1 MSDPAYLWLT
11 DENGSPMSGSSL
23 VVGRVGAIE
32 IKSLTHNIN
41 IPVDSN
47 TGRLTGTRIHAPI
60 MFQKNSTGLH
70 LLYRALSTGLR
81 SNQRRSKCTQL
92 MKQGLKR
99 NISTSFF
106 TT

>member
-1 MSDPAYLWLT
+1 MSNPADLWLT
-11 DENGSPMSGSSL
+11 DENSSPMSGSSL

-60 MFQKNSTGLH
+60 MFQKEFDRVTPF
-70 LLYRALSTGLR
+70 LYRALSTGATLK
-81 SNQRRSKCTQL
+81 SATIKMYS
-92 MKQGLKR
+92 GLKR

>member
-1 MSDPAYLWLT
+1 MSNPAYLWLT

-60 MFQKNSTGLH
+60 MFQKRIRPGYTFFVQSIK
-70 LLYRALSTGLR
+70 YRSYA
-81 SNQRRSKCTQL
+81 Q
-92 MKQGLKR
+92 
-99 NISTSFF
+99 ISDDQNVLN
-106 TT
+106 